1 MTKAERTAA
10 KLREIAEVG
19 IVHHSQT
26 LDLIMAADLIMDQV
40 KKIEELEE
48 RIAIM
53 TEGDYDGTP
62 DWPPIDTSAW
72 FDYE

>member
-1 MTKAERTAA
+1 
-10 KLREIAEVG
+10 
-19 IVHHSQT
+19 
-26 LDLIMAADLIMDQV
+26 MAADLIMDQV

-62 DWPPIDTSAW
+62 DWPPIDTSAGL
-72 FDYE
+72 DYE

>member
-1 MTKAERTAA
+1 MTKAERTSA
-10 KLREIAEVG
+10 KLMEIAEVG

-62 DWPPIDTSAW
+62 DWPPIDTSAG